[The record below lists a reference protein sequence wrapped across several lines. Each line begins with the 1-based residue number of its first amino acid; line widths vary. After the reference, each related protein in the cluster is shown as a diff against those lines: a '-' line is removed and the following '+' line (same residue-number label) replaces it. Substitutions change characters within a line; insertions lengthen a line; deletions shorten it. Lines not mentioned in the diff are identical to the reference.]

1 MTKPPLPALLLA
13 AALLPAP
20 ALLAQEAAPSPPAKT
35 SLIEKLSEFHDFED
49 LELDELL
56 NVTISIAAGRTQTLE
71 EAPSIV
77 SVVTDEDIHRMGART
92 LEEVLETVPGIE
104 VLTDATGHGRI
115 TIRAVI
121 AGFTSGSS
129 ENALVLFNGHRL
141 NEDVNGGATFV
152 NLDIPVDNI
161 KKIEIIRG
169 PGSALFGANAF
180 LGVINIVTYNADTFK
195 GLEVS
200 AGGGSFDTK
209 QASVLFGRTAGEV
222 SLSGFAQWSDTNGP
236 RLLVPA
242 DVQTFTDLALRP
254 FGIPP
259 ASLAP
264 GRTQDDRRTFDA
276 NASLVYQG
284 LTLSGRFKDEDA
296 GGYIG
301 FVDNLGTRSRN
312 KNQQL
317 GLYADYHRSLG
328 AKSNL
333 RSSFTFNQ
341 STEEL
346 VIEAFPPGAFLP
358 SPVFG
363 FVRFPD
369 GIIDDLG
376 LGSRRVGG
384 EASVDTTVFRGN
396 TATFGAGWDRESTY
410 DLSNRGNFDPL
421 TRLPAPSLQP
431 LPNIIPDAARRVFS
445 LFAQDTWSPTPRVG
459 VTAGVRRDDY
469 SDFGSTVNPRAALV
483 LRLPS
488 DFTLKLLYGRA
499 FRAPTFLELFFNF
512 TGFIGNPSLKPSTI
526 NTFEV
531 ALGFR
536 RPRLRASVNAYAN
549 SLRNFI
555 VPERPFNPG
564 ESQRFINLPGID
576 ARGVELEVVRSFG
589 SRHALRLGYAYQHP
603 EDKVTKQRLADIPTH
618 LASLQGTLGIGRY
631 LSLTPTLL
639 VRGSRP
645 RALVDRRP
653 ELDGYALVNLG
664 VRLRDFYKGLS
675 VSGEVQNLFDKQYF
689 DPSPF
694 NGVPGDYPRPGRTIF
709 VKAGWKF

>member
-1 MTKPPLPALLLA
+1 LTPSLQVSVLA
-13 AALLPAP
+13 AALVAP
-20 ALLAQEAAPSPPAKT
+20 ALALGQEPSPAPAKT
-35 SLIEKLSEFHDFED
+35 SLLEKLPEFHDFED

-56 NVTISIAAGRTQTLE
+56 NVTISIAAGRTQSLE
-71 EAPSIV
+71 EAPGIV

-104 VLTDATGHGRI
+104 VLTDSTGHGRV
-115 TIRAVI
+115 TMRAVI

-129 ENALVLFNGHRL
+129 ENVLVLFNGHRL

-161 KKIEIIRG
+161 KKVEIIRG
-169 PGSALFGANAF
+169 PGSALYGANAF
-180 LGVINIVTYNADTFK
+180 LGVINIVTYTADTFK

-200 AGGGSFDTK
+200 AGGGSFDTR
-209 QASVLFGRTAGEV
+209 QASVLFGKTTGEV
-222 SLSGFAQWSDTNGP
+222 SLSGFAQWSDTDGP

-242 DVQTFTDLALRP
+242 DPQTFVDLALRP

-276 NASLVYQG
+276 NASLVYRG

-301 FVDNLGTRSRN
+301 FVENLGTRSRN

-317 GLYADYHRSLG
+317 GLYADYHRPLG
-328 AKSNL
+328 ARSNL
-333 RSSFTFNQ
+333 RGSFTFTQ
-341 STEEL
+341 STEDL
-346 VIEAFPPGAFLP
+346 FIEAFPPGVFLP
-358 SPVFG
+358 FPVIG

-421 TRLPAPSLQP
+421 TRLPAPSLQL
-431 LPNIIPDAARRVFS
+431 LPTVIPDTSRRVFS
-445 LFAQDTWSPTPRVG
+445 LFAQDTWSPTPKVG
-459 VTAGVRRDDY
+459 VTAGVRWDDY
-469 SDFGSTVNPRAALV
+469 NDFGSTLNPRAAVV
-483 LRLPS
+483 LRLPR
-488 DFTLKLLYGRA
+488 DLNLKLLYGRA
-499 FRAPTFLELFFNF
+499 FRAPTFLEQFFSF
-512 TGFIGNPSLKPSTI
+512 PGFIGNPDLKPATI

-531 ALGFR
+531 ALAFR

-549 SLRNFI
+549 YLRDFI
-555 VPERPFNPG
+555 IPERPFDPTQ
-564 ESQRFINLPGID
+564 SQRFINLPGIN

-589 SRHALRLGYAYQHP
+589 PRHALRLGYAYQHP
-603 EDKVTKQRLADIPTH
+603 EDKVTKQRLADIPSH
-618 LASLQGTLGIGRY
+618 LASLQGTLGVGRY

-645 RALVDRRP
+645 RAPVDRRP
-653 ELDGYALVNLG
+653 ELDGYALLNLG

-675 VSGEVQNLFDKQYF
+675 VSGEVQNAFDKEYF

-694 NGVPGDYPRPGRTIF
+694 NGVPGDYPRPGRSVF
-709 VKAGWKF
+709 VKAAWKF